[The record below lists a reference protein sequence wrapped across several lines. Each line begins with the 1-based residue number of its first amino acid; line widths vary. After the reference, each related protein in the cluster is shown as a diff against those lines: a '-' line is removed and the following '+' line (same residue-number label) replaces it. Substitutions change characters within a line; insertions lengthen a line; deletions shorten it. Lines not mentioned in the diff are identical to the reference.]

1 MAPSRPL
8 FLYIRIFHTVD
19 SKQMFH
25 LNVADV
31 RIRTTDLWCQIK
43 LLDYCM
49 LPTYLCLV
57 LSEMF
62 YSIGPTPPHPTP
74 PSLKLLLRAKKRKT
88 LSFLISTLTV
98 PTNLPTYLPKGRQL
112 VSRKKDLRTRR
123 RVLCVD

>member
-1 MAPSRPL
+1 MLRGLMAPSRPL

-62 YSIGPTPPHPTP
+62 YSIGPTPPHPSQFKITLASKKTENVKFLDFDVNSTNP
-74 PSLKLLLRAKKRKT
+74 PSY
-88 LSFLISTLTV
+88 
-98 PTNLPTYLPKGRQL
+98 LPTYLPTY
-112 VSRKKDLRTRR
+112 LRAGS
-123 RVLCVD
+123 